1 MLLIV
6 GGVWLLALEAHP
18 EEFFLPETAHDSIIG
33 ELRWTKTREGQSLLD
48 IARAFDVGHDQLLS
62 ANPHLNR
69 WVPPVGADVLI
80 PSRYILPP
88 GPRHGIVLNLAELR
102 LYYYPPRS
110 GTVLTYPVSIGDINW
125 KTPRGTTSIVAKEI
139 DPAWSPT
146 ASIRREHRE
155 EGDELPAVIPGGSED
170 NPLGHYAL
178 KLGIPSYL
186 IHGTNEARAFGIGM
200 RVSHGCIRLY
210 PEDIEDLFY
219 SVAIGTTVRIIDAP
233 IKIGWRG
240 EFLYLE
246 VHRPFEVDERLALPE
261 PSWEDLE
268 TLLGYS
274 LRDETRVDSIRT
286 LSVFERGNGIPVP
299 IGIHM
304 TVPENDVSTGHP
316 FVPRAPHQEEDL
328 SVEPTP

>member
-1 MLLIV
+1 LLLIV
-6 GGVWLLALEAHP
+6 VGVWSSTLEAYS
-18 EEFFLPETAHDSIIG
+18 EEFFLPETDHDSVIG
-33 ELRWTKTREGQSLLD
+33 EIRWTTTREGQSLLD

-125 KTPRGTTSIVAKEI
+125 RTPRGTTSIIAKEI

-186 IHGTNEARAFGIGM
+186 IHGTNEARAYGIGM

-219 SVAIGTTVRIIDAP
+219 AVAVGTTVRIIDAP

-246 VHRPFEVDERLALPE
+246 IHRPFEADERLALPR

-268 TLLGYS
+268 TRLGNS
-274 LRDETRVDSIRT
+274 LRDGTRIDSSRT
-286 LSVFERGNGIPVP
+286 LAVFERGDGIPMP
-299 IGIHM
+299 IGVHLPI
-304 TVPENDVSTGHP
+304 PGNGVSAHKP
-316 FVPRAPHQEEDL
+316 FDQRAPL
-328 SVEPTP
+328 SEGDSLPDPIS

>member
-274 LRDETRVDSIRT
+274 LRDETRVDSTRT

-316 FVPRAPHQEEDL
+316 FVPRAPHQQEDL